1 MLAELFIEN
10 LAVIEKTSIRLNTGL
25 NVFTGETGAG
35 KSIVIDAV
43 GAVLGRRVSREMVRH
58 GTDKAFISARF
69 TALSD
74 AVLQKITQAGM
85 EPEEG
90 ALIVSREIFADGKS
104 AARMMGRPVTA
115 AFLREVG
122 DLLINIHGQHENQVL
137 LAPERHL
144 PILDSYGDHADLLV
158 RYEAC
163 YRKVLSLKREI
174 RRLTVDGQEKAR
186 RIAELSEQAQ
196 EIEDAALLPDEE
208 AQLTVRRAEYRN
220 AAKIAETLQRAY
232 QLLEGEEGEGGAL
245 SLTQSAAQ
253 YCGYAAEY
261 SPRAGELFDRLDAAA
276 VELDSVKDVLDS
288 LLEEMQFDPAQLEQI
303 ENRIDLIRRLKH
315 KYGGTEE
322 IVIKSGEQARA
333 ALAQIELSDERLSEL
348 NAEAAKI
355 YPQLLRLAE
364 ELTAARKK
372 AAGHFAENV
381 GEELR
386 FLDMP
391 NVKLS
396 VSMEEGKPGPHG
408 RDSVKFLISTNIGEP
423 PKPIARIA
431 SGGELSRMML
441 AVKNTLAE
449 RDEIPTMIFDEID
462 TGVSGRAAQKIGL
475 KLKQAARHRQVLAV
489 THSAQVA
496 ALADTQ
502 YLIRKEND
510 GKRTFTNV
518 FPLDEE
524 ARIDE
529 VARIMSTDRITD
541 LMRETARQMIEA
553 GKDGR
558 DNLSK

>member
-43 GAVLGRRVSREMVRH
+43 GAVLGRRASREMVRH

-69 TALSD
+69 TALPD

-85 EPEEG
+85 EPEDG

-186 RIAELSEQAQ
+186 RIAELGEQAQ

-208 AQLTVRRAEYRN
+208 AQLTMRRAEYRN
-220 AAKIAETLQRAY
+220 AAKIAEALQRAY
-232 QLLEGEEGEGGAL
+232 QLLEGEESEGGAL

-261 SPRAGELFDRLDAAA
+261 SPRAGELFDRLDAASA
-276 VELDSVKDVLDS
+276 ELDSVKDVLDS

-364 ELTAARKK
+364 ELTASRKK
-372 AAGHFAENV
+372 AADHFAESV

-408 RDSVKFLISTNIGEP
+408 RDSVKFLISTNVGEP

-558 DNLSK
+558 DNLPK

>member
-43 GAVLGRRVSREMVRH
+43 GAVLGRRASREMVRH

-69 TALSD
+69 TALPD

-85 EPEEG
+85 EPEDG

-186 RIAELSEQAQ
+186 RIAELGEQAQ

-208 AQLTVRRAEYRN
+208 AQLTMRRAEYRN
-220 AAKIAETLQRAY
+220 AAKIAEALQRAY
-232 QLLEGEEGEGGAL
+232 QLLEGEESEGGAL

-261 SPRAGELFDRLDAAA
+261 SPRAGELFDRLDAASA
-276 VELDSVKDVLDS
+276 ELDSVKDVLDS

-364 ELTAARKK
+364 ELTASRKQ
-372 AAGHFAENV
+372 AADHFAESV

-408 RDSVKFLISTNIGEP
+408 RDSVKFLISTNVGEP

-558 DNLSK
+558 DNLPK

>member
-43 GAVLGRRVSREMVRH
+43 GAILGRRVSREMVRH
-58 GTDKAFISARF
+58 GTDRAVISARF
-69 TALSD
+69 TELPD
-74 AVLQKITQAGM
+74 AAAKKLAEAGIGT
-85 EPEEG
+85 EDG
-90 ALIVSREIFADGKS
+90 SLIVSREIFADGKS
-104 AARMMGRPVTA
+104 AARVMGRPVTA

-122 DLLINIHGQHENQVL
+122 DLLVNIHGQHENQVL
-137 LAPERHL
+137 LSPERHL
-144 PILDSYGDHADLLV
+144 PILDSYGGHGALLA

-174 RRLTVDGQEKAR
+174 RKLTVDEQEKAHK
-186 RIAELSEQAQ
+186 IEELTQKAE

-208 AQLTVRRAEYRN
+208 AKLAVRRTEYRN
-220 AAKIAETLQRAY
+220 AAKIAEALQRAY
-232 QLLEGEEGEGGAL
+232 QLLDGEEGEGGAL

-253 YCGYAAEY
+253 YCGYAAEH
-261 SPRAGELFDRLDAAA
+261 SPRANELFDRLDAAA
-276 VELDSVKDVLDS
+276 AELDSVKDALDS

-303 ENRIDLIRRLKH
+303 ENRIDLIRRLKR
-315 KYGGTEE
+315 KYGDTEE
-322 IVIKSGEQARA
+322 AVTQSGEQARA
-333 ALAQIELSDERLSEL
+333 KLAQIELSDERLSEL
-348 NAEAAKI
+348 NAEAAEV
-355 YPQLLRLAE
+355 YPQLLKLSE
-364 ELTAARKK
+364 ELTAARKR
-372 AAGHFAENV
+372 AAGRFVESV

-396 VSMEEGKPGPHG
+396 VSMSEGKPGPHG
-408 RDSVKFLISTNIGEP
+408 RDSAEFLISTNVGEP

-475 KLKQAARHRQVLAV
+475 KLKQAARCRQVLAV

-502 YLIRKEND
+502 YLICKQND

-518 FPLDEE
+518 VLLNEA

-553 GKDGR
+553 GKNGGI
-558 DNLSK
+558 L

>member
-69 TALSD
+69 TALPD
-74 AVLQKITQAGM
+74 AALQKITQAGM
-85 EPEEG
+85 EPEDG

-137 LAPERHL
+137 LAPQRHL
-144 PILDSYGDHADLLV
+144 PILDSYGDHVDLLV

-186 RIAELSEQAQ
+186 RIAELGEQAQ

-208 AQLTVRRAEYRN
+208 AQLTMRRAEYRN
-220 AAKIAETLQRAY
+220 AAKIAEALQRAY

-276 VELDSVKDVLDS
+276 AELDSVKDALDS

-315 KYGGTEE
+315 KYGDTEE

-372 AAGHFAENV
+372 AAGHFTESV

-408 RDSVKFLISTNIGEP
+408 RDSVEFLISTNIGEP

-524 ARIDE
+524 TRIDE

-541 LMRETARQMIEA
+541 LMRETARQMIKA

-558 DNLSK
+558 DNPPQ

>member
-1 MLAELFIEN
+1 M
-10 LAVIEKTSIRLNTGL
+10 
-25 NVFTGETGAG
+25 
-35 KSIVIDAV
+35 
-43 GAVLGRRVSREMVRH
+43 
-58 GTDKAFISARF
+58 
-69 TALSD
+69 
-74 AVLQKITQAGM
+74 
-85 EPEEG
+85 
-90 ALIVSREIFADGKS
+90 
-104 AARMMGRPVTA
+104 
-115 AFLREVG
+115 
-122 DLLINIHGQHENQVL
+122 
-137 LAPERHL
+137 
-144 PILDSYGDHADLLV
+144 
-158 RYEAC
+158 
-163 YRKVLSLKREI
+163 
-174 RRLTVDGQEKAR
+174 
-186 RIAELSEQAQ
+186 
-196 EIEDAALLPDEE
+196 
-208 AQLTVRRAEYRN
+208 
-220 AAKIAETLQRAY
+220 
-232 QLLEGEEGEGGAL
+232 
-245 SLTQSAAQ
+245 
-253 YCGYAAEY
+253 
-261 SPRAGELFDRLDAAA
+261 
-276 VELDSVKDVLDS
+276 
-288 LLEEMQFDPAQLEQI
+288 
-303 ENRIDLIRRLKH
+303 
-315 KYGGTEE
+315 
-322 IVIKSGEQARA
+322 
-333 ALAQIELSDERLSEL
+333 
-348 NAEAAKI
+348 
-355 YPQLLRLAE
+355 
-364 ELTAARKK
+364 
-372 AAGHFAENV
+372 

-408 RDSVKFLISTNIGEP
+408 RDSVKFLISTNVGEP

-558 DNLSK
+558 DNLPK

>member
-43 GAVLGRRVSREMVRH
+43 GAVLGRRASREMVRH

-69 TALSD
+69 TALPD

-85 EPEEG
+85 ETEDG

-186 RIAELSEQAQ
+186 RIAELGEQAQ

-208 AQLTVRRAEYRN
+208 AQLTMRRAEYRN
-220 AAKIAETLQRAY
+220 AAKIAEALQRAY
-232 QLLEGEEGEGGAL
+232 QLLEGEESEGGAL

-261 SPRAGELFDRLDAAA
+261 SPRAGELFDRLDAASA
-276 VELDSVKDVLDS
+276 ELDSVKDVLDS

-364 ELTAARKK
+364 ELTASRKK
-372 AAGHFAENV
+372 AADHFAESV

-408 RDSVKFLISTNIGEP
+408 RDSVKFLISTNVGEP

-558 DNLSK
+558 DNLPK

>member
-43 GAVLGRRVSREMVRH
+43 GAVLGRRASREMVRH

-69 TALSD
+69 TALPD

-85 EPEEG
+85 ETEDG

-186 RIAELSEQAQ
+186 RIAELGEQAQ

-208 AQLTVRRAEYRN
+208 AQLTMRRAEYRN
-220 AAKIAETLQRAY
+220 AAKIAEALQRAY
-232 QLLEGEEGEGGAL
+232 QLLEGEESEGGAL

-261 SPRAGELFDRLDAAA
+261 SPRAGELFDRLDAASA
-276 VELDSVKDVLDS
+276 ELDSVKDVLDS

-333 ALAQIELSDERLSEL
+333 ALVQIELSDERLSEL

-364 ELTAARKK
+364 ELTASRKK
-372 AAGHFAENV
+372 AADHFAESV

-408 RDSVKFLISTNIGEP
+408 RDSVKFLISTNVGEP

-558 DNLSK
+558 DNLPK

>member
-58 GTDKAFISARF
+58 GTDKAFVSARF
-69 TALSD
+69 TALP
-74 AVLQKITQAGM
+74 AAAMQKITQAGID
-85 EPEEG
+85 PEDG

-104 AARMMGRPVTA
+104 AARIMGRPVTA

-144 PILDSYGDHADLLV
+144 PILDSYGDHAELLV
-158 RYEAC
+158 RYETC

-208 AQLTVRRAEYRN
+208 ARLTVRRAEYRN
-220 AAKIAETLQRAY
+220 AAKIAEALQRAY
-232 QLLEGEEGEGGAL
+232 QLLEGEEGEGGAF

-253 YCGYAAEY
+253 YCGYAAEH
-261 SPRAGELFDRLDAAA
+261 SPRAGELFDRLDAVAA
-276 VELDSVKDVLDS
+276 ELDGIKDALDS

-303 ENRIDLIRRLKH
+303 ENRIDLIRRLKR
-315 KYGGTEE
+315 KYGDTEE
-322 IVIKSGEQARA
+322 IVVKSGEQARA
-333 ALAQIELSDERLSEL
+333 ALAQIELSGEHLSEL
-348 NAEAAKI
+348 NAEAAEI

-372 AAGHFAENV
+372 AADHFVESV

-391 NVKLS
+391 NVRLS
-396 VSMEEGKPGPHG
+396 VSMEGGKPGPHG
-408 RDSVKFLISTNIGEP
+408 RDSAEFLISTNIGEP

-489 THSAQVA
+489 THSAQIA

-518 FPLDEE
+518 FSLDDE

-558 DNLSK
+558 ENPPQ

>member
-43 GAVLGRRVSREMVRH
+43 GAVLGRRASREMVRH

-69 TALSD
+69 TALPD

-85 EPEEG
+85 ETEDG

-186 RIAELSEQAQ
+186 RIAELGEQAQ

-208 AQLTVRRAEYRN
+208 AQLTMRRAEYRN
-220 AAKIAETLQRAY
+220 AAKIAEALQRAY
-232 QLLEGEEGEGGAL
+232 QLLEGEESEGGAL

-261 SPRAGELFDRLDAAA
+261 SPRAGELFDRLDAASA
-276 VELDSVKDVLDS
+276 ELDSVKDVLDS

-322 IVIKSGEQARA
+322 IIIKSGEQARA

-364 ELTAARKK
+364 ELTASRKK
-372 AAGHFAENV
+372 VADHFAESV

-408 RDSVKFLISTNIGEP
+408 RDSVKFLISTNVGEP

-541 LMRETARQMIEA
+541 LMS
-553 GKDGR
+553 
-558 DNLSK
+558 L

>member
-348 NAEAAKI
+348 NAEAAEI

-372 AAGHFAENV
+372 AACHFAESV

-408 RDSVKFLISTNIGEP
+408 RDSVEFLISTNIGEP

>member
-58 GTDKAFISARF
+58 GADKAFISARF
-69 TALSD
+69 TALPD

-85 EPEEG
+85 EPEDG

-186 RIAELSEQAQ
+186 RIAELGEQAQ

-208 AQLTVRRAEYRN
+208 AQLTMRRAEYRN
-220 AAKIAETLQRAY
+220 AAKIAEALQRAY
-232 QLLEGEEGEGGAL
+232 QLLEGEESEGGAL

-261 SPRAGELFDRLDAAA
+261 SPRAGELFDRLDAASA
-276 VELDSVKDVLDS
+276 ELDSVKDVLDS

-372 AAGHFAENV
+372 AADCFSESV

-408 RDSVKFLISTNIGEP
+408 RDSVEFLISTNVGEP

-518 FPLDEE
+518 FPLDEK

-558 DNLSK
+558 DNLPK

>member
-43 GAVLGRRVSREMVRH
+43 GAVLGRRASREMVRH

-69 TALSD
+69 TALPD

-85 EPEEG
+85 ETEDG

-144 PILDSYGDHADLLV
+144 PILDSYGDHTDLLV

-186 RIAELSEQAQ
+186 RIAELGEQAQ

-208 AQLTVRRAEYRN
+208 AQLTMRRAEYRN
-220 AAKIAETLQRAY
+220 AAKIAEALQRAY
-232 QLLEGEEGEGGAL
+232 QLLEGEESEGGAL

-261 SPRAGELFDRLDAAA
+261 SPRAGELFDRLDAASA
-276 VELDSVKDVLDS
+276 ELDSVKDVLDS

-364 ELTAARKK
+364 ELTASRKK
-372 AAGHFAENV
+372 AADHFAESV

-408 RDSVKFLISTNIGEP
+408 RDSVKFLISTNVGEP

-558 DNLSK
+558 DNLPK